1 MKRLASIGLALI
13 LTFALSVPTLAD
25 EDGSPWE
32 PIPVPIADGVPTD
45 PVIVPI
51 ADGVPTDPV
60 PGDPVSPLN
69 PWWFVAHDPDYFA
82 IETAGAG
89 LLGTYIRSPSGL
101 RYIPAFQYQL
111 IYSDPQGGY
120 SCTAYA
126 VAMAV
131 DKATYGGSKVTGRQI
146 RTLSGVAPYVGMT
159 LPQVTRATTKLAV
172 PLVRATGTWAAV
184 MAALRANRGVV
195 LQGDYDQIP
204 DSLSGQPSF
213 NGYHA
218 IFIDRVSSDGKLYMM
233 DPLSKVGARWVSEA
247 ILRRFAEKL
256 TRQEHVYPLVLF
268 AYTRQVRLFK

>member
-13 LTFALSVPTLAD
+13 LTFALSVPALAD

-32 PIPVPIADGVPTD
+32 PIPVPIAGGVPTD

-51 ADGVPTDPV
+51 AAGIPTDFV
-60 PGDPVSPLN
+60 GGDPVSPLH
-69 PWWFVAHDPDYFA
+69 PWWFTPNVDPA
-82 IETAGAG
+82 VETSGAG
-89 LLGTYIRSPSGL
+89 LLGTYIHSGGGH
-101 RYIPAFQYQL
+101 RYVPAFQYQL

-120 SCTAYA
+120 SCTAYS

-131 DKATYGGSKVTGRQI
+131 DRATYGGSRITGRQI
-146 RTLSGVAPYVGMT
+146 RALSGVAPYTGMT

-204 DSLSGQPSF
+204 DALSGQPSF

-218 IFIDRVSSDGKLYMM
+218 VYIDRLSSTGKLYMM
-233 DPLSKVGARWVSEA
+233 DPLSKVGARWVDEA

-256 TRQEHVYPLVLF
+256 SRQEHVYPLVLF
-268 AYTRQVRLFK
+268 AYTRATRLFK